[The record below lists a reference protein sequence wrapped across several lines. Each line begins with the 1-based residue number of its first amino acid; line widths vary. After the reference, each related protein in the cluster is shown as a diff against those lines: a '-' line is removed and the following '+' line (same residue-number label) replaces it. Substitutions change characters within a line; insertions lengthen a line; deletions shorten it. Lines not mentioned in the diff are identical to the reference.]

1 MLLKL
6 YLSSLILDNIWI
18 FYIVVFFVL
27 EMLYLRV
34 ALYYGIV
41 DRPNERSSHSES
53 VIRGGG
59 IIFVLA
65 FVLWS
70 VVNEF
75 VYPYLLFGVLMA
87 ALISFIDDIKSISSL
102 TRFSVHVLSIGLL
115 LFQLGLF
122 QFSWWL
128 LPLFILLIGIENAYN
143 FMDGINGITGFYSLA
158 IFIPIWFTEHDDLL
172 KGFIGTVIIS
182 LLVFLFFN
190 ARNKAKCFA
199 GDIGSISIAL
209 MLMFVLVNR
218 IIETKNF
225 SYILVLLFYGID
237 SSFTIVQRLLGGE
250 NIFIAHRKHL
260 YQYLVNEFK
269 IPHLLISVGYSGLQ
283 LFFNIWL
290 MVFLPSLGIALGVS
304 IIIGALY
311 IVLKFHLVKQIN
323 NLAT

>member
-1 MLLKL
+1 
-6 YLSSLILDNIWI
+6 
-18 FYIVVFFVL
+18 
-27 EMLYLRV
+27 
-34 ALYYGIV
+34 
-41 DRPNERSSHSES
+41 
-53 VIRGGG
+53 
-59 IIFVLA
+59 
-65 FVLWS
+65 
-70 VVNEF
+70 
-75 VYPYLLFGVLMA
+75 MA
-87 ALISFIDDIKSISSL
+87 ALGRFIDGIKSIPSL
-102 TRFSVHVLSIGLL
+102 TRFSVHVLSIGML

-172 KGFIGTVIIS
+172 KGFMGTVIIS

-250 NIFIAHRKHL
+250 NIFNAHRKHL

-269 IPHLLISVGYSGLQ
+269 IPHLLISFGYSGLQ

-290 MVFLPSLGIALGVS
+290 MVFVPNLGFALGVS
-304 IIIGALY
+304 LFIGALY
-311 IVLKFHLVKQIN
+311 IVLKFHLVKRIN
-323 NLAT
+323 DLAS

>member
-1 MLLKL
+1 M

-18 FYIVVFFVL
+18 FYVVVFFIL

-34 ALYYGIV
+34 AHYYGIV

-65 FVLWS
+65 FMLWS
-70 VVNEF
+70 VVNGF

-87 ALISFIDDIKSISSL
+87 AIISFIDDIKSISSL

-158 IFIPIWFTEHDDLL
+158 IFFPFWFTEHDDIL
-172 KGFIGTVIIS
+172 KGFIGTAIVS

-218 IIETKNF
+218 IIETNNF

-237 SSFTIVQRLLGGE
+237 SIFTILQRLLGGE
-250 NIFIAHRKHL
+250 NIFNAHRKHL

-269 IPHLLISVGYSGLQ
+269 MPHLLISVGYSGLQ

-290 MVFLPSLGIALGVS
+290 MACLPSLEIALGVS

-323 NLAT
+323 NLA

>member
-1 MLLKL
+1 M
-6 YLSSLILDNIWI
+6 
-18 FYIVVFFVL
+18 FFVL
-27 EMLYLRV
+27 KMLYLRV

-59 IIFVLA
+59 IIFVIA
-65 FVLWS
+65 FMLWS
-70 VVNEF
+70 FVNGF
-75 VYPYLLFGVLMA
+75 AYPYLLCGVLMVA
-87 ALISFIDDIKSISSL
+87 IISFIDDIKSISSM
-102 TRFSVHVLSIGLL
+102 TRFGVHVISIGLL
-115 LFQLGLF
+115 LFQLELF

-158 IFIPIWFTEHDDLL
+158 IFIPIWVTEHDDLL

-190 ARNKAKCFA
+190 ARKKAKCFA

-209 MLMFVLVNR
+209 MLMFFLVNR

-225 SYILVLLFYGID
+225 TYILMLLFYGID
-237 SSFTIVQRLLGGE
+237 SIFTIVQRLLEGE
-250 NIFIAHRKHL
+250 NIFKAHRKHL
-260 YQYLVNEFK
+260 YQYLVNELK
-269 IPHLLISVGYSGLQ
+269 MPHLLISVGYSVLQ

-290 MVFLPSLGIALGVS
+290 LAFVPSPGIALVVS
-304 IIIGALY
+304 IIIGAFY

-323 NLAT
+323 NIAS

>member
-1 MLLKL
+1 
-6 YLSSLILDNIWI
+6 
-18 FYIVVFFVL
+18 
-27 EMLYLRV
+27 MLYLRV

-59 IIFVLA
+59 IIFVMA
-65 FVLWS
+65 FMLWS
-70 VVNEF
+70 FVNGF
-75 VYPYLLFGVLMA
+75 AYPYLLCGVLMVA
-87 ALISFIDDIKSISSL
+87 IISFIDDIKSISSM
-102 TRFSVHVLSIGLL
+102 TRFGVHVISIGLL
-115 LFQLGLF
+115 LFQLELF

-143 FMDGINGITGFYSLA
+143 FMDGINGITGFYSLV
-158 IFIPIWFTEHDDLL
+158 IFIPIWVTEHDDLL

-190 ARNKAKCFA
+190 ARKKAKCFA

-218 IIETKNF
+218 IIETNNF
-225 SYILVLLFYGID
+225 TYILMLLFYGID
-237 SSFTIVQRLLGGE
+237 SIFTIVQRLLEGE
-250 NIFIAHRKHL
+250 NIFKAHRKHL
-260 YQYLVNEFK
+260 YQYLVNELK
-269 IPHLLISVGYSGLQ
+269 MPHLLISVGYSVLQ

-290 MVFLPSLGIALGVS
+290 LAFVPSPGIALVVS
-304 IIIGALY
+304 IIIGAFY

-323 NLAT
+323 NLAS